1 MTTTTRRTPCGQ
13 CQRRRQRLRAR
24 SPLLNTLCSPVSR
37 WAFTALAALAITAHL
52 TTPALVATGIA
63 AAAWRYR

>member
-1 MTTTTRRTPCGQ
+1 MATTTRRTTCGQ
-13 CQRRRQRLRAR
+13 CRRRRQRLRAR
-24 SPLLNTLCSPVSR
+24 SPLINTLCSPVSR
-37 WAFTALAALAITAHL
+37 WAFTALAVLAFAAHL